1 MTEHP
6 AIEDGRS
13 ANVPATRGSTS
24 IGDTRRDR
32 VEEAR
37 EQEDDLPVISI
48 ADILSILWARK
59 WWLLGAAVLGVA
71 LALAYSL
78 TQTPLYRSTA
88 TIELNPPTVPILSN
102 GTGSAEEMSVPATDW
117 EFRETQVGILRSR
130 ALAERVVQDLELTE
144 EEAAGEGPARGV
156 ESLAGDLTRNLS
168 VQPTANSRIIA
179 LSYVSPD
186 AGEAARLVN
195 AFAASYIQLTLDR
208 KYDATVAA
216 RDFLEGRIA
225 TVREDVNAAER
236 ELVQYAQANGIILL
250 GGEGD
255 GEGAA
260 NSLTGDTLS
269 ALNSALA
276 QAQQKRITAEQRYRQ
291 AASINETNSSTA
303 QLRQELAG
311 LQAEY
316 EEKSTYLQD
325 SFPEM
330 VRLRSRIDELQ
341 RQISSEASR
350 SVAALRAEYQAAL
363 AEENSLRGRVSQL
376 SSAAL
381 NEREDSIQ
389 YNILQRELD
398 TNRALYDALL
408 SRYNEVS
415 VASGIGAAQAAVI
428 DSGQVP
434 AFPFSPDTL
443 RNAIMGLVLGLLLGA
458 ILAVLWDRFT
468 NTIKTKDDVKQ
479 KLNLAA
485 LGAIPKKDKGVE
497 LSEELGNPHS
507 EIYEAYANLRTTL
520 QLSTAGGF
528 PRSLLVTSSNP
539 EEGKS
544 TTSYSLAMQLATV
557 GKRVLL
563 IDADMRKPT
572 FAVEQHSDIGLAS
585 LLTAGGRAGAHIL
598 QTSQQDMF
606 LMPSGPTPPNPANII
621 RPGRLEE
628 ILQELAPHFDVIV
641 LDAPPTLG
649 FADALLLG
657 SVCHGTL
664 FTVESGKTRTRAALT
679 ALNQLQM
686 AGVRLL
692 GAVLTKAPLSAE
704 DYSYSY
710 RYYRQ
715 AVTDENPRRGLIEAL
730 SDETGPDGK
739 WHKADL

>member
-1 MTEHP
+1 MTEHH
-6 AIEDGRS
+6 ALEDGRS
-13 ANVPATRGSTS
+13 GNLPARRDHYEVSEP
-24 IGDTRRDR
+24 RRDR
-32 VEEAR
+32 GDDPR
-37 EQEDDLPVISI
+37 DQEDDLPVISI
-48 ADILSILWARK
+48 GEILSILWARK
-59 WWLLGAAVLGVA
+59 LWLLGAAILGLL
-71 LALAYSL
+71 LALAYSFS
-78 TQTPLYRSTA
+78 QTPLYRSTA

-102 GTGSAEEMSVPATDW
+102 GSGSAEEMAVPATDW

-130 ALAERVVQDLELTE
+130 ALAERVVEDLELVPDADSRPRVSV
-144 EEAAGEGPARGV
+144 EAM
-156 ESLAGDLTRNLS
+156 AGDLAKGLS
-168 VQPTANSRIIA
+168 VQPTANSRIIE

-186 AGEAARLVN
+186 PGRAARLVN
-195 AFAASYIQLTLDR
+195 GFAASYIQLTLDR
-208 KYDATVAA
+208 KYDATIAA
-216 RDFLEGRIA
+216 RDFLEERIA
-225 TVREDVNAAER
+225 TVREDVNEAER

-250 GGEGD
+250 GGEGSNGD
-255 GEGAA
+255 GSSV
-260 NSLTGDTLS
+260 SLTGTTLS
-269 ALNSALA
+269 TLNEALA
-276 QAQQKRITAEQRYRQ
+276 EAQQKRITAEQRYRQ
-291 AASINETNSSTA
+291 ASSINETNSSTA
-303 QLRQELAG
+303 ALRQELAS

-330 VRLRSRIDELQ
+330 VRLRSRIDELN
-341 RQISSEASR
+341 RQISSEAGR

-363 AEENSLRGRVSQL
+363 AEENSLRSRVSQL

-408 SRYNEVS
+408 GRYNEVS
-415 VASGIGAAQAAVI
+415 VAAGIGAAQAAVI

-434 AFPFSPDTL
+434 ALPFSPDTI
-443 RNAIMGLVLGLLLGA
+443 RNGILGLLLGLVLGA
-458 ILAVLWDRFT
+458 ILAILWDRFT
-468 NTIKTKDDVKQ
+468 NTIKTKEDVKQ
-479 KLNLAA
+479 KLNLAPF
-485 LGAIPKKDKGVE
+485 GAIPKKDRGAE
-497 LSEELGNPHS
+497 LSDELADPHS

-520 QLSTAGGF
+520 QLSTVGGF
-528 PRSLLVTSSNP
+528 PQTLLVTSANP

-544 TTSYSLAMQLATV
+544 TTSYSLAVQLATV

-572 FAVEQHSDIGLAS
+572 FSVDQHSEIGLAS
-585 LLTAGGRAGAHIL
+585 LLTTKGIAREHIL
-598 QTSQQDMF
+598 QTSQEGMF

-621 RPGRLEE
+621 VPTRLEQ
-628 ILQELAPHFDVIV
+628 ILAELSPHFDVIV

-657 SVCHGTL
+657 SVCQGTL

-686 AGVRLL
+686 AGVRML

-704 DYSYSY
+704 EYSYSY
-710 RYYRQ
+710 RYYRE
-715 AVTDENPRRGLIEAL
+715 AVADNNPRRGLIEAL
-730 SDETGPDGK
+730 SDQDEPGGT